1 MAQFEIIGDQQKL
14 SKGPKSMDRS
24 RFTGGSF
31 QQVGDR
37 VQMSAKPVPLQH
49 DSKGVRGGTFQE
61 VGDRVSLERSPQ
73 KGWESYSTPISDRSW
88 FQSATSGRGGKKKK

>member
-1 MAQFEIIGDQQKL
+1 MAEFQIIGDKQKL
-14 SKGPKSMDRS
+14 SKGPKSYDRS
-24 RFTGGSF
+24 RFAGGSF

-37 VQMSAKPVPLQH
+37 VEMSATPVPLQH

-61 VGDRVSLERSPQ
+61 VGDRISLGKTPQ

-88 FQSATSGRGGKKKK
+88 FQSATGGRGKRKKK